1 MNRTTIQQILLVLLG
16 AGLVAALYFFGDTKT
31 RPVTEAKGPMEGG
44 TMPVRNSTMSFD
56 KLLELAGGT
65 LTKEQKDSV
74 ALLKQLADKSSAT
87 EKVKSLKNLGN
98 LWART
103 ENLIVCAHYFEE
115 AAQLDSTEDNWKTAA
130 DYYFVGFQNTGDSS
144 AKLFAGQRAF
154 ECYASALRF
163 DTTDTKLKVLEAVS
177 LIDGMGNV
185 MNGVLLLKDIEKTD
199 PDNELMNVTLGRLA
213 IVSGQYPKAITRL
226 ERTIKLY
233 PKNTEAYFHLG
244 EAYRATGKK
253 EDAIKMFEKCKE
265 LEKSPSFQKQLDEY
279 INQIKNS

>member
-1 MNRTTIQQILLVLLG
+1 MVL
-16 AGLVAALYFFGDTKT
+16 ALYFFGDTKT
-31 RPVTEAKGPMEGG
+31 RPVVEAKGPMQGG
-44 TMPVRNSTMSFD
+44 EMPSKTSTMSFD
-56 KLLELAGGT
+56 KLLELAIGT

-74 ALLKQLADKSSAT
+74 ALLRQLADKSSAT
-87 EKVKSLKNLGN
+87 EKVKSLENLGN

-103 ENLIVCAHYFEE
+103 HNLIVSAHYFEE
-115 AAQLDSTEDNWKTAA
+115 AAKLDSTKENWKTAA
-130 DYYFVGFQNTGDSS
+130 DYYFLGFQNTGDSS
-144 AKLFAGQRAF
+144 AKLFAGKRSF
-154 ECYASALRF
+154 ECYAVAWRF

-177 LIDGMGNV
+177 LIDGIGNV
-185 MNGVLLLKDIEKTD
+185 MSGVLLLKEVEKTD
-199 PDNELMNVTLGRLA
+199 PDNELMNVTLGRLS

-233 PKNTEAYFHLG
+233 PKNTEAHFHLG

-279 INQIKNS
+279 INQIKN